1 MKSQIL
7 RIIKD
12 RAIAEKQEHML
23 DIAIM
28 LKKPQALPEHMDV
41 LDAVREKLVKVAEQS
56 DILEAIEDL
65 KDEHIEN
72 GIF

>member
-7 RIIKD
+7 KIIKD
-12 RAIAEKQEHML
+12 RAIAEKQEHMM
-23 DIAIM
+23 DIALM
-28 LKKPQALPEHMDV
+28 LKKPQALPEHMNV
-41 LDAVREKLVKVAEQS
+41 VESVREKLLLVAAQT